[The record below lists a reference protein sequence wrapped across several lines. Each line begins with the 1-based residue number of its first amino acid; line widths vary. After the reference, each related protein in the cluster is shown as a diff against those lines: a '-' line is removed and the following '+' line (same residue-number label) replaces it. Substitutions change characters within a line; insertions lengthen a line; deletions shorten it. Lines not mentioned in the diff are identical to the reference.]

1 MNEYN
6 NVIIEQEDGSKT
18 EYEVLAIF
26 EVEAINYVALLPL
39 NNSNDITFYGCTENE
54 DTRELELSVIEDEL
68 EFSVVSSAFVSLME
82 EYTEKGI

>member
-6 NVIIEQEDGSKT
+6 NVIIEHEDGSKT

-26 EVEAINYVALLPL
+26 EVEAINYVALLPF